1 MKFDNGKDLINFSIP
16 KKYKK
21 IGIKLSGGA
30 DSALVAFMLTEI
42 VKKERND
49 LVIHPISCDAST
61 KPYQSFFAKK
71 IVKVIEEHTGVKF
84 AKHFIGTARTDDFLP
99 VETYANDQTKFVKS
113 LKESGIIDST
123 ISGITQ
129 NPPLEV
135 YKKFGVDGPI
145 DNRTREK
152 TFIRKSLN
160 SWVPLINTD
169 KKGVAGFYKK
179 YNLDWLL
186 FETRSCEKHT
196 TNFTYHCGECWFCQ
210 ERKWGFG
217 CL

>member
-1 MKFDNGKDLINFSIP
+1 MKFDNGKDIINFSIP
-16 KKYKK
+16 ENYKK

-42 VKKERND
+42 VKNERPD
-49 LVIHPISCDAST
+49 LVIHPISCNAST
-61 KPYQSFFAKK
+61 KPYQSIFAKK
-71 IVKVIEEHTGVKF
+71 VVKVIEENTGIKF

-99 VETYANDQTKFVKS
+99 VETYANDQTKFVNS
-113 LKESGIIDST
+113 LKEAGLIDST

-135 YKKFGVDGPI
+135 HEKFGVDGPI
-145 DNRTREK
+145 DNRTTEK
-152 TFIRKSLN
+152 TYVRKSLN

-179 YNLDWLL
+179 YNLDWLF
-186 FETRSCEKHT
+186 FETRSCEQHT
-196 TNFTYHCGECWFCQ
+196 TNFTNHCGECWFCQ